1 MPPHLQL
8 RRISNPSQLSLGRYP
23 TTRGSGRMS
32 PRERN
37 KFLFAGFG
45 RISVTRI
52 LSLQSKTEKKAGI
65 FCTKQPLC
73 AVFYGGFLLFEAVR
87 PRNLAA
93 GTEKSEPRKRN
104 SRPRKKIPSPEFF
117 PPAPFFFRRRPRSP
131 FSRYLE
137 LFHRQIPD
145 VNMSAQAP
153 PGLRAPAIPAR
164 KQLYRQQKESLALYL
179 PTFGFPHT
187 SRDCVFCARHRPLP
201 RTSESQGPSNDKVSN
216 PRKIAKCQIRCGV
229 SAGKHETVPRYISTV
244 PINCKNV

>member
-104 SRPRKKIPSPEFF
+104 SRPRNFF
-117 PPAPFFFRRRPRSP
+117 PKPRNFQPAIQRPFFPLFGTFSPTNPRCQYVGTS
-131 FSRYLE
+131 
-137 LFHRQIPD
+137 
-145 VNMSAQAP
+145 
-153 PGLRAPAIPAR
+153 PAR
-164 KQLYRQQKESLALYL
+164 LTCPGNPGAETARTRDKKKACALYL
-179 PTFGFPHT
+179 PTFGFPHVP
-187 SRDCVFCARHRPLP
+187 RDCVFCARHRPLP

-216 PRKIAKCQIRCGV
+216 PRTNSKMSNPSRRIGREA
-229 SAGKHETVPRYISTV
+229 
-244 PINCKNV
+244 

>member
-1 MPPHLQL
+1 MTH
-8 RRISNPSQLSLGRYP
+8 
-23 TTRGSGRMS
+23 GSGRMS
-32 PRERN
+32 PRRRN

-45 RISVTRI
+45 WISVTRL
-52 LSLQSKTEKKAGI
+52 LSLQSKTEKRTGI

-104 SRPRKKIPSPEFF
+104 SRPRNSFFEPRFFQTAAWKPFF
-117 PPAPFFFRRRPRSP
+117 PLFGTFSPTNPRCQYVGTS
-131 FSRYLE
+131 
-137 LFHRQIPD
+137 
-145 VNMSAQAP
+145 
-153 PGLRAPAIPAR
+153 PAR
-164 KQLYRQQKESLALYL
+164 LTCPGNPGAETARTRDKKKACALYL
-179 PTFGFPHT
+179 PTFGFPHVP
-187 SRDCVFCARHRPLP
+187 RDCVFCARHRPLP